1 MSEPRPHLVKSN
13 GVRLAAYEWPGGGP
27 AVVAI
32 HGLTSN
38 HTAWYPIAGVL
49 AGRQRLIAHDLRGRG
64 DSEKPEKG
72 YSLAE
77 HSADVLGLLD
87 HFGLERAV
95 VMGHSLGAHIGVH
108 FASHHPARVAK
119 LVLVDGGLDV
129 RAEVFDSIAPSV
141 NRLGVEF
148 PSVEVFLAI
157 VQTLPMFAGRW
168 NEHLARH
175 FTYDVEPGPGGGVRS
190 KVARHAIEEEV
201 ANLQRTRL
209 WAWHHRIAAPTL
221 LLRAPDGLLAA
232 DDCLMTQE
240 EAEAMAHAIPD
251 CRLVVVPGTNHY
263 TILLGNDPVVRRE
276 LAAFLA
282 R

>member
-1 MSEPRPHLVKSN
+1 
-13 GVRLAAYEWPGGGP
+13 
-27 AVVAI
+27 VAI

-148 PSVEVFLAI
+148 PSVEMFLAI

-190 KVARHAIEEEV
+190 KVAKHAIEEEV
-201 ANLQRTRL
+201 ANLERTRL

-263 TILLGNDPVVRRE
+263 TILLGDDPLVRRE

>member
-1 MSEPRPHLVKSN
+1 MREPRRHVVKSN
-13 GVRLAAYEWPGGGP
+13 EVGLAAYEWPGGGP

-38 HTAWYPIAGVL
+38 HTAWYPIANVL
-49 AGRQRLIAHDLRGRG
+49 EGRHRLIAHDLRGRG
-64 DSEKPEKG
+64 DSEKPDKG

-77 HSADVLGLLD
+77 HSADLLGLLD
-87 HFGLERAV
+87 HFDLERAV

-108 FASHHPARVAK
+108 FAAHHPARVAK

-148 PSVEVFLAI
+148 PSVEMFLAI

-168 NEHLARH
+168 NDHLARH

-190 KVARHAIEEEV
+190 KVARHSIEEEV

-209 WAWHHRIAAPTL
+209 WVWHHRIAAPTL

-232 DDCLMTQE
+232 DDCLMTQA

-251 CRLVVVPGTNHY
+251 CRLIVVPGTNHY
-263 TILLGNDPVVRRE
+263 TILLGDDPVVRRE